1 MLRILVYV
9 AVIALS
15 IYCLVDLSQSRE
27 DRVRLMPRA
36 AWALAF
42 IFAPVIGPL
51 GWLFA
56 GRPARPPR
64 QPRPPRPKGPDDD
77 DDFLRGLR

>member
-1 MLRILVYV
+1 MRVLRILFYV
-9 AVIALS
+9 AVVALS

-36 AWALAF
+36 AWALVL
-42 IFAPVIGPL
+42 ILAPVIGPL

-56 GRPARPPR
+56 GRPVKQPPR
-64 QPRPPRPKGPDDD
+64 PRPKGPDDD

>member
-1 MLRILVYV
+1 MLRILLYV

-15 IYCLVDLSQSRE
+15 VYCLVDLAQSRE

-36 AWALAF
+36 TWALAL
-42 IFAPVIGPL
+42 ILAPVIGPL

-56 GRPARPPR
+56 GRPVR

>member
-9 AVIALS
+9 AAIALS
-15 IYCLVDLSQSRE
+15 VYCLVDLSQSRE

-51 GWLFA
+51 GWFFA
-56 GRPARPPR
+56 GRPVR